1 MLERRDFLK
10 QSAMLATGF
19 FLGRSSIFSEQDA
32 ESNAEFNAL
41 EQRVIINLPAYE
53 LTLTN
58 FQNEKAVEAHT
69 FTVSIGRGAEG
80 RKPTPAGEGF
90 IYEKRKRIILR
101 YGDNFPQYNKKRG
114 DLISWNN
121 TFDEAGKPFGRRLD
135 YGELRGLGMK
145 IKSENF
151 NYYDMSNVM
160 HSTLDDFTVG
170 TPSSHG
176 CVGVT
181 KKDMLRLF
189 GLVAP
194 NVEDGKL
201 KRPVNLKI
209 TYELVELKGDNLLI
223 HGNVYNK
230 NMDCVEELKAKML
243 MIHPEAWLDMDKIKK
258 EFDDASKEFQ
268 EAHKQILEK
277 LLKGWPNN
285 YISPEL
291 KQKLHRTY
299 KLADLAMKES

>member
-1 MLERRDFLK
+1 MLKRRDFLK
-10 QSAMLATGF
+10 QSAMSATGF
-19 FLGRSSIFSEQDA
+19 FLGCNNVFSEQDA
-32 ESNAEFNAL
+32 GHEAL

-58 FQNEKAVEAHT
+58 FQNEKAVETHT

-80 RKPTPAGEGF
+80 RKPTPTGEGL
-90 IYEKRKRIILR
+90 IYEKRKRIFLR

-121 TFDEAGKPFGRRLD
+121 TFDEAGKPFGHKLD
-135 YGELRGLGMK
+135 YDELRGLGMK
-145 IKSENF
+145 IKPENF
-151 NYYDMSNVM
+151 NYYDLSNVV
-160 HSTLDDFTVG
+160 HSTLDDFTIG

-176 CVGVT
+176 CIGLT

-194 NVEDGKL
+194 NVENGKL
-201 KRPVNLKI
+201 KHPVKLKT
-209 TYELVELKGDNLLI
+209 TYEIVELKGDNLFI
-223 HGNVYNK
+223 HANVYDK
-230 NMDCVEELKAKML
+230 NMDCVEEFKAKML
-243 MIHPEAWLDMDKIKK
+243 MTYPEVWFDLDKIKK

-268 EAHKQILEK
+268 ETHKQILEK
-277 LLKGWPNN
+277 LLRGWPNN